1 MAQEEKKI
9 PVYYEK
15 PMVELGSVEPG
26 TYVYDSDAQLCY
38 VDEEYRLH
46 RHSIEHWCSKDTI
59 VYPISLETQRIME
72 KMAAHRD
79 KYHKGNIMN
88 ADFSRELEAALFD
101 LMSIDIYDAD
111 YGKKESAIWERL
123 EKRYNEL
130 VEHAKA
136 LHIFRG

>member
-1 MAQEEKKI
+1 MANEEKKI

-15 PMVELGSVEPG
+15 PMVELGTVEPG
-26 TYVYDSDAQLCY
+26 TYVYDSLAQLCY

-46 RHSIEHWCSKDTI
+46 SYAIERGYSKDTI

-72 KMAAHRD
+72 KMAAHRE

-88 ADFSRELEAALFD
+88 ADFSTELEAALYD
-101 LMSIDIYDAD
+101 LMSIGIYDED
-111 YGKKESAIWERL
+111 YGKKEAAIWERL

>member
-1 MAQEEKKI
+1 MANEEKKL

-46 RHSIEHWCSKDTI
+46 SHSIEHWCSKDTI

-111 YGKKESAIWERL
+111 YGKKETAIWERL